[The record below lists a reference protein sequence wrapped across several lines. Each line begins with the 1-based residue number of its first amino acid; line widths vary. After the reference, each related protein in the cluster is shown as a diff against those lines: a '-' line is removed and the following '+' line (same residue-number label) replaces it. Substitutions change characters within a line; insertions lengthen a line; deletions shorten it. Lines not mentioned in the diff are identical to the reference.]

1 MDEEVQ
7 AGVRKVMCIHKNFT
21 PLDRPTTKMPF
32 SLHAKLC
39 PLFSSFFKSLLIQ
52 TLETEVATK
61 CSVIQLPFS
70 SAFYHILKF
79 VLHVCVVVGVGKER
93 CCIYYSGNFVDLV
106 VYSLLHLGT

>member
-52 TLETEVATK
+52 TLETEVATN

-79 VLHVCVVVGVGKER
+79 ILRVCVWWLGKER
-93 CCIYYSGNFVDLV
+93 CCIYYSCNFVDLV
-106 VYSLLHLGT
+106 VHSLLHLGT